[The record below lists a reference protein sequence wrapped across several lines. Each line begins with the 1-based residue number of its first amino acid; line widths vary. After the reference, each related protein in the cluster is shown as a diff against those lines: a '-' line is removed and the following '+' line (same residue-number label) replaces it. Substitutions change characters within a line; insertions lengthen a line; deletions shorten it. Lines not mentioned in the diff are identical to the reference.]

1 MVLIR
6 VLANLL
12 ILQLSYAQKSSE
24 LVIGGDEC
32 NINEHRFL
40 VALYDYWSQS
50 FLCGGTLIN
59 EEWVLTA
66 KHCDRTHILIYV
78 GVHDRSVQ
86 FDKEQRRFPK
96 EKYFFDCS
104 NNFTKWDKDIM
115 LIRLNKPVSYS
126 EHIAPLSLPSSPPIV
141 GSVCRAMGWGQTTS
155 PQETLPDVP
164 HCANINLLDYEV
176 CRTAHPQFRL
186 PATSRTLCAGVLEGG
201 IDTCNRDSGGPL
213 ICNGQFQ
220 GIVFWGPDPCAQPD
234 KPGLYTKVFDHLDWI
249 QSIIAGEKTVNCP
262 P

>member
-12 ILQLSYAQKSSE
+12 ILQFSYAQKSSE

-40 VALYDYWSQS
+40 VALYDYWSGS

-59 EEWVLTA
+59 KEWMLTA
-66 KHCDRTHILIYV
+66 AHCNRSNILIYL
-78 GVHDRSVQ
+78 GVHNQSVQ
-86 FDKEQRRFPK
+86 FDDEQRRYPK
-96 EKYFFDCS
+96 EKYLFRCS
-104 NNFTKWDKDIM
+104 KIFTKWDKDIM
-115 LIRLNKPVSYS
+115 LIKLNKPVRNR

-141 GSVCRAMGWGQTTS
+141 GSVCRVMGWGTITS
-155 PQETLPDVP
+155 PKETLPDVP
-164 HCANINLLDYEV
+164 RCANINLLNYTE
-176 CRTAHPQFRL
+176 CRGIYPEL
-186 PATSRTLCAGVLEGG
+186 PARSRMLCAGVLEGG
-201 IDTCNRDSGGPL
+201 IDTCNHDSGGPL

-220 GIVFWGPDPCAQPD
+220 GILSWGWYPCAQPR
-234 KPGLYTKVFDHLDWI
+234 KPALYSKVFDHLDWI
-249 QSIIAGEKTVNCP
+249 QSIIAGSKTVTCP

>member
-12 ILQLSYAQKSSE
+12 ILQFSYAQKSSE

-40 VALYDYWSQS
+40 VALYHSRS
-50 FLCGGTLIN
+50 KTFLCGGTLIN

-66 KHCDRTHILIYV
+66 AHCNRVFMYIKLGMHNKNV
-78 GVHDRSVQ
+78 K
-86 FDKEQRRFPK
+86 FDDEQRRYPK
-96 EKYFFDCS
+96 EKYFFRCH

-115 LIRLNKPVSYS
+115 LIRLNSPVNNST
-126 EHIAPLSLPSSPPIV
+126 HIVPLSLPSSPPSV
-141 GSVCRAMGWGQTTS
+141 GSVCRVMGWGTTTS
-155 PQETLPDVP
+155 PQETLSDVP
-164 HCANINLLDYEV
+164 RCANINLVNYTM
-176 CRTAHPQFRL
+176 CRGVFPTL
-186 PATSRTLCAGVLEGG
+186 PERSRTLCAGVLEGG
-201 IDTCNRDSGGPL
+201 IDTCHRDSGGPL

-220 GIVFWGPDPCAQPD
+220 GILSWGWYPCAQPR
-234 KPGLYTKVFDHLDWI
+234 KPALYSKVFDHLDWI
-249 QSIIAGEKTVNCP
+249 QSIIAGSKTVTCP